1 MRLSIGGLQGF
12 SFCAEISVRL
22 FTVCFCCLL
31 FLYFSKMLWRE
42 RPRLSGWNT
51 LNNPAHFA
59 FFSWEEE
66 KTEYILVPALATV
79 AILLLLLL
87 YDSFIH
93 GEGDLW
99 DVSSFVFVLLR
110 SFVRL
115 VVCMFSFFSVSLC
128 QSTNTDTCS
137 CATEIL
143 WLITWSDSRSVCGR
157 KNPLKGSFT
166 KLWRI
171 NIHIYI

>member
-66 KTEYILVPALATV
+66 KKLNISWYQLWPQWLYFYYYYCMTHSFTEK
-79 AILLLLLL
+79 AICGMYLHSFL
-87 YDSFIH
+87 YC
-93 GEGDLW
+93 
-99 DVSSFVFVLLR
+99 FVR
-110 SFVRL
+110 SFVWL
-115 VVCMFSFFSVSLC
+115 FVCSVSFL
-128 QSTNTDTCS
+128 
-137 CATEIL
+137 
-143 WLITWSDSRSVCGR
+143 SVCAKAQTQTR
-157 KNPLKGSFT
+157 VLVPLKSCD
-166 KLWRI
+166 W
-171 NIHIYI
+171 

>member
-66 KTEYILVPALATV
+66 KNWIYPGTSSGHSGYTSTTTTV
-79 AILLLLLL
+79 WLIH
-87 YDSFIH
+87 SRRRRSVGCIFIR
-93 GEGDLW
+93 
-99 DVSSFVFVLLR
+99 FCIA
-110 SFVRL
+110 SFVR
-115 VVCMFSFFSVSLC
+115 SFGCLYVQFLFC
-128 QSTNTDTCS
+128 QSVPKHKHRHVFLCHWNPVIDN
-137 CATEIL
+137 
-143 WLITWSDSRSVCGR
+143 LIW
-157 KNPLKGSFT
+157 
-166 KLWRI
+166 
-171 NIHIYI
+171 